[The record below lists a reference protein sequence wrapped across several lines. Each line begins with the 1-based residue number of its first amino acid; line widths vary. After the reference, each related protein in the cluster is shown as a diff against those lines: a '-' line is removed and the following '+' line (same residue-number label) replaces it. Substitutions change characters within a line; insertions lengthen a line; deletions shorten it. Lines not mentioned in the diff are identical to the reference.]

1 MPNSCLRTVRHLV
14 LGATLAGSLLVTARA
29 GVAATITTIKPGV
42 LQVCLYPGFKPF
54 AWKEGKTWK
63 GWDVDYLAAFAKE
76 NRLEFVPVEE
86 TSFDKIWLRPGDNEC
101 DIAGTGISDTQD
113 RRKAT
118 VPNGK
123 WSATYYKVVRAFLV
137 RSADK
142 DKVKGVQ
149 DLRGKTVIVTLGST
163 ADDDLRNRM
172 RQAKITDVKIE
183 GTNDE
188 GEAAAK
194 VRKGPQFAYGGGYG
208 SVVALAT
215 DGLAVVWPHCNMVEV
230 GKDRFEPYAEPFS
243 FVARAKSTGLL
254 EALNTFIPKNRYKGT
269 PNPPGVICQ
278 NPPWTGQ

>member
-1 MPNSCLRTVRHLV
+1 MPNSCLRTVRRLV

-54 AWKEGKTWK
+54 AWKDGKTWK

-86 TSFDKIWLRPGDNEC
+86 TSFDKIWLWPGQDKC

-142 DKVKGVQ
+142 DKVKGVE

-163 ADDDLRNRM
+163 ADDDLV
-172 RQAKITDVKIE
+172 RQRRGAGD
-183 GTNDE
+183 G
-188 GEAAAK
+188 
-194 VRKGPQFAYGGGYG
+194 RLGGGVAALQHGGGRQGPFRALCGAVLLRGAREEHG
-208 SVVALAT
+208 SPGGSQHLHSQESVQGHAQSPRRHLPESTLDGPVVGRAGRRSARLA
-215 DGLAVVWPHCNMVEV
+215 DSGRP
-230 GKDRFEPYAEPFS
+230 R
-243 FVARAKSTGLL
+243 
-254 EALNTFIPKNRYKGT
+254 
-269 PNPPGVICQ
+269 
-278 NPPWTGQ
+278 